1 MGVNRVFLLGNLGA
15 DPEIRYTPSQQAV
28 CNLRLATGER
38 RKNPDGQ
45 WVDHTEWHRVV
56 TWGKTAENCAQYL
69 AKGKQVFVEGKIQTK
84 KWQDQEG
91 KDRYTTEIV
100 AFSVQFI
107 GSRGENA
114 GLTSNLEVEPMDE
127 SSSMPSNMPSSDASG
142 AKPQQMAQVSL
153 NDDDIPF

>member
-38 RKNPDGQ
+38 KKNPDGQ

-69 AKGKQVFVEGKIQTK
+69 TKGKQVFVEGKIQTK

-107 GSRGENA
+107 GGRGENA
-114 GLTSNLEVEPMDE
+114 GLASNLEVEPMDE
-127 SSSMPSNMPSSDASG
+127 SSLMSSNETSSS
-142 AKPQQMAQVSL
+142 KPQTAQVSL